1 MNDNYKT
8 YHLSVQ
14 GIDKDMFLNEFYDN
28 KCEKINFNG
37 VIREQKIKSLDGEDF
52 ISLSPKLKPHSDYE
66 MMLQSTD
73 SIVKSPITSLTDD
86 AIRYIF
92 SVAYDY
98 IEFLSDNQ
106 IIKKFGLEEGYPYLV
121 FNYDEF
127 TTDRHSGMSKKPFH
141 LHLNSWKKDTI
152 DRITE
157 IDKSKVSPYYYE
169 SVVDPIF
176 DISQTLARDALKSRE
191 LSKYLEEVKVF
202 CGNQE
207 IGYSSVY
214 RIKGGWKT
222 LLSDEFPQIMKL
234 IHINLEERYKQIL
247 ECFSGKNTIPELYTR
262 HLLLSNDEIKYNID
276 YSKFPDT
283 TKDSLY
289 KLMKKVDSIT
299 PEQFNK
305 LCESTDLRDTLI
317 PLRWLAYSIGIFS
330 NSVITLDNSH
340 IDKEV
345 YMNVTPRLFTK
356 IGGASIM
363 NFPDYSL
370 VKIDRGMGNIDKDT
384 FEQHVEFQKEFVKKL
399 KITRW

>member
-14 GIDKDMFLNEFYDN
+14 GIDKDMFKNEFYDN
-28 KCEKINFNG
+28 RCEKINFNG
-37 VIREQKIKSLDGEDF
+37 VIKEQKIKSADGEDF
-52 ISLSPKLKPHSDYE
+52 ISLAPKFKPHSDFE

-73 SIVKSPITSLTDD
+73 SIVKSPITSLTND
-86 AIRYIF
+86 AIKYIF
-92 SVAYDY
+92 GVAYDY
-98 IEFLSDNQ
+98 IEFLSDEQ
-106 IIKKFGLEEGYPYLV
+106 IIRKFGLEEGYPYLV

-152 DRITE
+152 DKITE

-176 DISQTLARDALKSRE
+176 DISQILARDALKTEE

-207 IGYSSVY
+207 IEYSSVY
-214 RIKGGWKT
+214 KIKGGWKT

-234 IHINLEERYKQIL
+234 IHRRLEERYKLIL

-262 HLLLSNDEIKYNID
+262 HLLLSDDVIKYNIS
-276 YSKFPDT
+276 YSRLPDT

-289 KLMKKVDSIT
+289 KLIKKVSSIT
-299 PEQFNK
+299 PEQFKK
-305 LCESTDLRDTLI
+305 LCENTDLRDTLI

-330 NSVITLDNSH
+330 NSAITLNNPH

-370 VKIDRGMGNIDKDT
+370 VKIDRGMGNINQDT
-384 FEQHVEFQKEFVKKL
+384 FDQHVEFQKEFVKKL
-399 KITRW
+399 RNTRW